1 MMKSTYKK
9 TLLLIT
15 YFSPYRAEPIDE
27 AIVFHHMSTS
37 TSVSTSE
44 CLSAAYLWWDFSVK
58 GALVK
63 SLFTASLT
71 QLNAESQSEQFN
83 L

>member
-1 MMKSTYKK
+1 MFFPLSGRTHWLVKK
-9 TLLLIT
+9 K
-15 YFSPYRAEPIDE
+15 E
-27 AIVFHHMSTS
+27 AIMFHHMSTS

-71 QLNAESQSEQFN
+71 QLYGNAESQSEQFN

>member
-1 MMKSTYKK
+1 M
-9 TLLLIT
+9 
-15 YFSPYRAEPIDE
+15 
-27 AIVFHHMSTS
+27 FHHMSKT

-44 CLSAAYLWWDFSVK
+44 CLSASYPWWDFSVK
-58 GALVK
+58 GTLVK

-71 QLNAESQSEQFN
+71 QLYGNAESQSEQFN

>member
-1 MMKSTYKK
+1 M
-9 TLLLIT
+9 
-15 YFSPYRAEPIDE
+15 
-27 AIVFHHMSTS
+27 FHHMSTS
-37 TSVSTSE
+37 TSVSKSE
-44 CLSAAYLWWDFSVK
+44 CLSAAYLWWDFTVK

-71 QLNAESQSEQFN
+71 QLYGNAESQSDQFD